1 MPALPRPSSFTT
13 RAVALSAALTAAL
26 ALSACGGEDHAG
38 HMDSGAPP
46 ATSAT
51 PASKAAAANP
61 KAAAV
66 DGAFVRQM
74 IPHHE
79 MAVMMA
85 EMAQAGTIEH
95 DELRQLTDDVI
106 ETQSQEIATLRTI
119 AKDLAIPLAAGGG
132 DQMSSDHGSMGHGA
146 GGDELEADAKTLGL
160 SVDEMGMSMD
170 MAPLRDADPV
180 DVAFVEGMIPHHEG
194 AIAMA
199 KAQLAGGQDERL
211 RELSE
216 AIIAAQER
224 EIEEMERWLKAW
236 S

>member
-1 MPALPRPSSFTT
+1 MPALLRPSPSTA
-13 RAVALSAALTAAL
+13 RAAALSMALTAAL

-38 HMDSGAPP
+38 HMDGAAPA

-51 PASKAAAANP
+51 PASKAAAADP

-95 DELRQLTDDVI
+95 DELRELTGDVI
-106 ETQSQEIATLRTI
+106 ETQSQEIATLRAI
-119 AKDLAIPLAAGGG
+119 AKDLAIPLAASG
-132 DQMSSDHGSMGHGA
+132 DDHMSGDHGSMGHGS
-146 GGDELEADAKTLGL
+146 GGAELEADAKTLGL

-199 KAQLAGGQDERL
+199 KAQLEGGQDQRL

-216 AIIAAQER
+216 AIIAAQQR
-224 EIEEMERWLKAW
+224 EIDEMQRWLKEW
-236 S
+236 N